1 METGKAIYRLLKDST
16 DVGDICGDRIYPE
29 LAQQDADA
37 PFIVYTVTDTTPSA
51 TKNATSKLD
60 TARVELYCVSNDYET
75 GMDLGIAVRSA
86 LDRVSGTVSGVEV
99 QSIDFDTSDI
109 QFDPDQRVY
118 VLEQTYDVRIQR
130 TGTAVSIAQFPG
142 NTFTIEE
149 VDGSPTGAVNKLVVS
164 NNSLTISGTTATI
177 DTGGGV
183 TSVNSLTGIVT
194 LYADNLFMES
204 GSAQTIYGKFQ
215 SVDGNI
221 TDILDILKG
230 TAGTELG
237 VFSDPDDNTQPS
249 LKVTATSALL
259 RGGTGTVI
267 SAEQTSPGTLT
278 FAVAAGVSDTETTA
292 LTIAGQ
298 ANGNTIT
305 TLQNEVRMSG
315 TLIGFS
321 NASGT
326 VTFSGA
332 TSGISYNDLDD
343 LPASVGVTY
352 HDRYSTQ
359 AESERSGATATLEIY
374 YTARPDGDGY
384 AESEV
389 SDVGETDTINR
400 TLYYSTKFQADPDT
414 AGDWTQYTTQP
425 ADNAT
430 FATAKAAL
438 LAGLNETDATA
449 ETRGTLPLSLKM
461 VRTTTAAA
469 ADLLLDTYTGAA
481 AAYSVRKLDKDYTG
495 YCMKVRRASDDVEA
509 DIGFDGSG
517 GVDQSAIATHCS
529 GSSGF
534 VSVWYD
540 QSGNSNNATQSTSG
554 AQPQIYNGTAVIT
567 TNGKPA
573 LDFDG
578 SNHYMISASTITVNS
593 TRSDFAVFALNRNT
607 GAGQGLCS
615 TDSIDGGSR
624 LAQNLRTNTTTAPTL
639 QAAVTIGFP
648 VQVLTGTTSLNTS
661 TQYLMT
667 ATQSTSTLTLYLD
680 GTSENSA
687 SHTNNTGSSK
697 IGLGVSSGTTGK
709 LEGVLQEIVMYN
721 SDQSS
726 NRTGIETDIDTYY
739 TIPGM

>member
-16 DVGDICGDRIYPE
+16 DVGAICADRIYPE

-142 NTFTIEE
+142 NTFTVEE

-352 HDRYSTQ
+352 HNRYSTQ

-414 AGDWTQYTTQP
+414 AGDWTEYTTQP

-461 VRTTTAAA
+461 VRTTSAAA
-469 ADLLLDTYTGAA
+469 TDLLLDTYPGAA

-495 YCMKVRRASDDVEA
+495 YCMKVREDSGDTEA

-517 GVDQSAIATHCS
+517 NLDTAAIATHC
-529 GSSGF
+529 GIANGY
-534 VSVWYD
+534 VVTWYD
-540 QSGNSNNATQSTSG
+540 QSGNSRNATQSTG
-554 AQPQIYNGTAVIT
+554 TIQPQIYDGSNVYTV
-567 TNGKPA
+567 NNKPA
-573 LDFDG
+573 LTLKDNTTAGGGFQVSGISQSQPYTICTVAMVQAGTSNNTYAWSALPLLSLNNTSG
-578 SNHYMISASTITVNS
+578 SGTVLCVGGGNTTITTVLDSTQDVQGLYMIAADSSNLELYARTSVGEASS
-593 TRSDFAVFALNRNT
+593 T
-607 GAGQGLCS
+607 
-615 TDSIDGGSR
+615 
-624 LAQNLRTNTTTAPTL
+624 
-639 QAAVTIGFP
+639 
-648 VQVLTGTTSLNTS
+648 
-661 TQYLMT
+661 
-667 ATQSTSTLTLYLD
+667 
-680 GTSENSA
+680 
-687 SHTNNTGSSK
+687 TGST
-697 IGLGVSSGTTGK
+697 VSSYAPNY
-709 LEGVLQEIVMYN
+709 VMGRRIQDVSN
-721 SDQSS
+721 WTMQDLIIWDSDQLTS
-726 NRTGIETDIDTYY
+726 NKADIRNAINSYY
-739 TIPGM
+739 SIYT

>member
-1 METGKAIYRLLKDST
+1 
-16 DVGDICGDRIYPE
+16 
-29 LAQQDADA
+29 
-37 PFIVYTVTDTTPSA
+37 
-51 TKNATSKLD
+51 
-60 TARVELYCVSNDYET
+60 
-75 GMDLGIAVRSA
+75 
-86 LDRVSGTVSGVEV
+86 V

-315 TLIGFS
+315 TVIGFS

-352 HDRYSTQ
+352 HDRYSTE

-389 SDVGETDTINR
+389 SDIGETDTINR

-414 AGDWTQYTTQP
+414 AGDWTEYTTQP

-461 VRTTTAAA
+461 VRTTSAAVT
-469 ADLLLDTYTGAA
+469 DLLLDTYPGAA

-495 YCMKVRRASDDVEA
+495 YCMKVRRASDDAEA
-509 DIGFDGSG
+509 DIGFDSNG
-517 GVDQSAIATHCS
+517 DLDTAAIATHCGVS
-529 GSSGF
+529 AGY

-540 QSGNSNNATQSTSG
+540 QANIGGTPNNATQSTAS

-567 TNGKPA
+567 ENGKPA
-573 LDFDG
+573 IKPTNAAQLFDFSLAASSAGVTFFSVVRVVGGTTPSIFVNGPTSATYIGAAQDG
-578 SNHYMISASTITVNS
+578 STSTI
-593 TRSDFAVFALNRNT
+593 
-607 GAGQGLCS
+607 
-615 TDSIDGGSR
+615 IDQQSGNVSR
-624 LAQNLRTNTTTAPTL
+624 RIDE
-639 QAAVTIGFP
+639 AAVTPADRNALHDALATGNHLLSIYTDRNIAFTNYIG
-648 VQVLTGTTSLNTS
+648 
-661 TQYLMT
+661 Y
-667 ATQSTSTLTLYLD
+667 
-680 GTSENSA
+680 
-687 SHTNNTGSSK
+687 NNV
-697 IGLGVSSGTTGK
+697 GVWMYQ
-709 LEGVLQEIVMYN
+709 LQEFVAYR
-721 SDQSS
+721 SDEFTGGDLS
-726 NRTGIETDIDTYY
+726 GIETNISTDFST
-739 TIPGM
+739 P

>member
-315 TLIGFS
+315 TVIGFS

-343 LPASVGVTY
+343 LPTSVGVTY

-389 SDVGETDTINR
+389 SDIGETDTINR
-400 TLYYSTKFQADPDT
+400 TLFYSDKFQADPDT
-414 AGDWTQYTTQP
+414 AGDWTEYTTQP
-425 ADNAT
+425 ANNAT

-461 VRTTTAAA
+461 VRTTTAPVTA
-469 ADLLLDTYTGAA
+469 LLDTYTGAS
-481 AAYSVRKLDKDYTG
+481 AAYSVRKLRSAHSG
-495 YCMKVRRASDDVEA
+495 ACMRIRRASDDAEI
-509 DIGFDGSG
+509 DIGFDSNG
-517 GVDQSAIATHCS
+517 DLDTAAIASHCGAS
-529 GSSGF
+529 AGYC
-534 VSVWYD
+534 VTWVD
-540 QSGNSNNATQSTSG
+540 QSGNGNNATQSTTSK
-554 AQPQIYNGTAVIT
+554 QPQIYNGTAVLT
-567 TNGKPA
+567 EDGKPIITPTA
-573 LDFDG
+573 GTQELDF
-578 SNHYMISASTITVNS
+578 SVSSSASGVTGFMVIKESGVLATPTSCLVGDVVGSIFSNYILISSQNS
-593 TRSDFAVFALNRNT
+593 TQTIVGNNLGNISYRLDGASFSPANRGAVYTAIASGNHMLNFYTDYTSAFLGRFGYPVTTIAMFALQEAIFYPSNEFT
-607 GAGQGLCS
+607 SG
-615 TDSIDGGSR
+615 
-624 LAQNLRTNTTTAPTL
+624 NL
-639 QAAVTIGFP
+639 
-648 VQVLTGTTSLNTS
+648 S
-661 TQYLMT
+661 
-667 ATQSTSTLTLYLD
+667 
-680 GTSENSA
+680 
-687 SHTNNTGSSK
+687 
-697 IGLGVSSGTTGK
+697 
-709 LEGVLQEIVMYN
+709 
-721 SDQSS
+721 
-726 NRTGIETDIDTYY
+726 GIETDISNFFST
-739 TIPGM
+739 P